1 MNIVEFAEEI
11 FGYKLSS
18 FQKEF
23 LTKCYEAYT
32 SNKQLYYIPPRG
44 NSRYS
49 LLFMQY
55 IALKYYFEYAE
66 GHKLKEGLNESS
78 NLSNNT

>member
-1 MNIVEFAEEI
+1 MTIVKFAEEI
-11 FGYKLSS
+11 LGYKLSS

-23 LTKCYEAYT
+23 LTKCYEAYA
-32 SNKQLYYIPPRG
+32 SNKRLYYIPPRG
-44 NSRYS
+44 SSRYS

-55 IALKYYFEYAE
+55 IALIYYFEYDD
-66 GHKLKEGLNESS
+66 GRKLKERLNESS

>member
-1 MNIVEFAEEI
+1 MSIIEFAEKLL
-11 FGYKLSS
+11 GYKLLD

-23 LTKCYEAYT
+23 LTKCYEVYV

-44 NSRYS
+44 NSRYN

-55 IALKYYFEYAE
+55 IALTYYFEYAE
-66 GHKLKEGLNESS
+66 GHKLKEDLKKQIR
-78 NLSNNT
+78 

>member
-1 MNIVEFAEEI
+1 MTIVEFAEKLL
-11 FGYKLSS
+11 GYKLSD

-23 LTKCYEAYT
+23 LTKCYEAYA

-44 NSRYS
+44 NSRYN

-66 GHKLKEGLNESS
+66 GRKLKERLTE
-78 NLSNNT
+78 